1 MPADGTKSKT
11 SGVFYALDE
20 GKQEWIK
27 IGNLAI
33 NETIGQKECLQEVLE
48 EN

>member
-1 MPADGTKSKT
+1 MFPDDKNSNPVGN
-11 SGVFYALDE
+11 FYVLDE
-20 GKQEWIK
+20 SKQEWIK

-33 NETIGQKECLQEVLE
+33 NETIGQKECLKEVLA